1 MEIRKILEEYNC
13 HTINIIAK
21 IENREGVDNI
31 DEILRVSDGVMV
43 ARGDMGVEIPLE
55 EVPVLQKM
63 LIKKAFHSGKPVSYT
78 HLDSRIVRTSGCV
91 KRR

>member
-63 LIKKAFHSGKPVSYT
+63 LLKKLFTVVNR
-78 HLDSRIVRTSGCV
+78 L
-91 KRR
+91 